1 MSSLTDIALVAQ
13 VVTVGSQRAFASLVE
28 RHQEPVRRFLRGLTH
43 GDEALADDLAQET
56 FIRAWQGLRSFRGS
70 ASFRTWVMRI
80 AYHVFLDETRAAK
93 RTPSQLSSQGENV
106 VSLEN
111 LAQQSPSLTGGDGGG
126 SSDVGGSFM
135 LRHDIQ
141 QALAILSEAERTC
154 ITLQLIEGQSVADI
168 ADITGL
174 PQNTVKSHLLRGKQ
188 HLTTYLRHHGYN
200 G

>member
-80 AYHVFLDETRAAK
+80 AYHVFLDETRGAK
-93 RTPSQLSSQGENV
+93 RTPSSDPQPTPD
-106 VSLEN
+106 
-111 LAQQSPSLTGGDGGG
+111 PSLGRGVDAD
-126 SSDVGGSFM
+126 SEQDVGGSFM

-141 QALAILSEAERTC
+141 QALAILSETERTC